1 VRNRAGFTMIEI
13 AVALTIVSLLVLIGI
28 PRFNEAMAKQNVRGA
43 RTMLVNMVAKAR
55 AAATQ
60 TNRRTRLVVNGNR
73 AWIVATPRAVFL
85 AGSSFDT
92 LGVVENLNS
101 RYGVTLAVT
110 NADSIKFDPRGL
122 SWNGIVDTMR
132 MTKSGHTDW
141 VAIDA
146 MGRVTK

>member
-1 VRNRAGFTMIEI
+1 MRNRAGFTMIEI

-141 VAIDA
+141 LAIDA

>member
-1 VRNRAGFTMIEI
+1 MIEI

>member
-1 VRNRAGFTMIEI
+1 MRNRAGFTMIEI

-43 RTMLVNMVAKAR
+43 RTMTVNMVAKAR

-60 TNRRTRLVVNGNR
+60 TNRLTRLVVNGNR
-73 AWIVATPRAVFL
+73 VYIVATPRATAL

-92 LGVVENLNS
+92 LGPVENLNS
-101 RYGVTLAVT
+101 RYGVTLRTSSV
-110 NADSIKFDPRGL
+110 DSIRFDPRGM
-122 SWNGIVDTMR
+122 SWGGIVDTIR

-141 VAIDA
+141 MAVDA

>member
-1 VRNRAGFTMIEI
+1 MRNRAGFTLIEI
-13 AVALTIVSLLVLIGI
+13 ATALVIISLLVLIGI
-28 PRFNEAMAKQNVRGA
+28 PKFNDAMAKQNVRGA
-43 RTMLVNMVAKAR
+43 RTMTVNMVAKAR

-60 TNRRTRLVVNGNR
+60 SNRITRLVVDGNR
-73 AWIVATPRAVFL
+73 VYIVAKPRQT
-85 AGSSFDT
+85 AGAGTWDT
-92 LGVVENLNS
+92 LGPVENLNT

-110 NADSIKFDPRGL
+110 VNDSIKFDPRGM

>member
-1 VRNRAGFTMIEI
+1 MRNRAGFTMIEI

-60 TNRRTRLVVNGNR
+60 TNRRTRLVGNGNR

-141 VAIDA
+141 LAIDA

>member
-1 VRNRAGFTMIEI
+1 MIEI

-43 RTMLVNMVAKAR
+43 RTMVVNMVAKAR

-60 TNRRTRLVVNGNR
+60 SNRRTRLVVNGNR
-73 AWIVATPRAVFL
+73 VYIVATPRQT
-85 AGSSFDT
+85 AGAGTWDT
-92 LGVVENLNS
+92 LGPVENLNS
-101 RYGVTLAVT
+101 RYGVTVAVT
-110 NADSIKFDPRGL
+110 VTNDSIKFDPRGL

-141 VAIDA
+141 LAIDA
-146 MGRVTK
+146 MGRVSK

>member
-1 VRNRAGFTMIEI
+1 MRNRAGFTMIEI

>member
-1 VRNRAGFTMIEI
+1 VRNRAGFTLIEI
-13 AVALTIVSLLVLIGI
+13 LTAMVIVSLLMLIGI
-28 PRFNEAMAKQNVRGA
+28 PKFNEAIARQNVRGA
-43 RTMLVNMVAKAR
+43 RTTVANMVAKAR

-60 TNRRTRLVVNGNR
+60 GNQRTRLVVNGNR
-73 AWIVATPRAVFL
+73 AWIVGSPRRTVGG
-85 AGSSFDT
+85 AGTWDT
-92 LGVVENLNS
+92 LGRVENLNT
-101 RYGVTLAVT
+101 RYGVTLTVT
-110 NADSIKFDPRGL
+110 NNDSIKFDPRGL

>member
-1 VRNRAGFTMIEI
+1 MRNRAGFTLIEI
-13 AVALTIVSLLVLIGI
+13 ATALVIVSLLVLIGI
-28 PRFNEAMAKQNVRGA
+28 PKFNEAMARQNVRGA

-60 TNRRTRLVVNGNR
+60 GNQRTRVVVNGNR
-73 AWIVATPRAVFL
+73 AWIVATPRRTVGG
-85 AGSSFDT
+85 AGTWDP
-92 LGVVENLNS
+92 LGPVENLNS

-110 NADSIKFDPRGL
+110 NNDSIKFDPRGM
-122 SWNGIVDTMR
+122 SWGGIVDTMR

-146 MGRVTK
+146 RGRVTK

>member
-1 VRNRAGFTMIEI
+1 M
-13 AVALTIVSLLVLIGI
+13 
-28 PRFNEAMAKQNVRGA
+28 
-43 RTMLVNMVAKAR
+43 
-55 AAATQ
+55 
-60 TNRRTRLVVNGNR
+60 VNGNR